1 MIDLIKALNVAETA
15 AVIAGDW
22 LKTNQSKV
30 KIVKHKDY
38 VDIQTDADL
47 KTESLIIKKISKVF
61 PSHNILSEEAGLIDH
76 QSEYTWVID
85 PLDGTVA
92 YQKGHSDYLVLIALE
107 NVKEI
112 LTGVVYSPSLKNL
125 YSSSK
130 LTASKKNHKLVKV
143 SKTKTLSQSVITIK
157 LPNLNSSPPD
167 KVLAISALR
176 KLLDKFYR
184 VRSSTLDAL
193 NICLVAQGVIEA
205 FCLIGD
211 TGPKWWDIVPGLIIA
226 QKAGA
231 KISDRFGKPIK
242 NHNLSH
248 GIVVTNGLIH
258 DQLLNILNH

>member
-1 MIDLIKALNVAETA
+1 MIDLTKALTVAETA
-15 AVIAGDW
+15 AGIAGDW

-38 VDIQTDADL
+38 QHIQTDADL
-47 KTESLIIKKISKVF
+47 TAESLIIDKILKKF

-85 PLDGTVA
+85 PLDGTLE

-107 NVKEI
+107 NRQEI
-112 LTGVVYSPSLKNL
+112 LTGVVYSPSLNNL
-125 YSSSK
+125 YSGSK
-130 LTASKKNHKLVKV
+130 LTASKKNNQPLKV
-143 SKTKTLSQSVITIK
+143 SSTKTLSQAVINIK
-157 LPNLNSSPPD
+157 LPNLNSSPSD
-167 KVLAISALR
+167 KVLALSAVK

-211 TGPKWWDIVPGLIIA
+211 TGPKWWDLAPGLIIA
-226 QKAGA
+226 RKAGA
-231 KISDRFGKPIK
+231 KISDCFGQPIK
-242 NHNLSH
+242 NHDLSH

-258 DQLLNILNH
+258 DQLLNILNR